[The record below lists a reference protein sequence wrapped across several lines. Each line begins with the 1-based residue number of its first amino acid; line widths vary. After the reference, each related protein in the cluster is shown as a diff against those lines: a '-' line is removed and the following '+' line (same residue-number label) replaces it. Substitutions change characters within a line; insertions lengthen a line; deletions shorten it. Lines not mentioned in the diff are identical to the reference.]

1 MKQTKT
7 NISWAFLALLLGLLW
22 MPNAVRAQVEDGTAE
37 NPFLIENEQELWDF
51 HDCMVPGSTFYFYE
65 GSYTMSKPTGTEGV
79 DYITIPS
86 GCKGMHV
93 KLTTDIVINQ
103 GNVAGCNGIKDS
115 TWKAWTPMEIFNGH
129 FDGGYHVV
137 SGLYCTDR
145 DSSLNKIHERGFFT
159 QISDSASVSRLGVV
173 NSYISGAKAV
183 GGITGYLINH
193 STVEDCFFEGT
204 LESYDVNT
212 GGIVGVSEMT
222 TDIRNCYSSGRIYAE
237 RHYVGGIIGNCHAAT
252 NVTNCYSNMMIM
264 SDGSLTGAIYGYNN
278 GFGNVTNCYYDKQM
292 STLNTDFTVPG
303 LLTRTMTN
311 AFWLVLGDRFETT
324 DGYYPHIKGFSMGSP
339 MVVMS
344 VTPIF
349 LNATDDDNYEKVDE
363 LANDFDLGGASS
375 GVVWSATSWNDAI
388 TVEDESYHARV
399 NKEGIVDLIV
409 RMDTLQRTYII
420 IPHKAPFLGSEENPF
435 IIDNLTDLTNFRNGI
450 NGGLDFIYRRFKIAY
465 INLPN
470 IHWLQTSDI
479 DLASVANWTP
489 VGNADKPFKGYYHGG
504 NHIIDNLTITGTG
517 NYRGLFGYKI
527 GGLID
532 SLTLPNAVVRGR
544 QYVSILCGRA
554 DQTIISNCQVIDGDL
569 VLPSSSNNY
578 LGAIC
583 GYLNGGGNGLGVI
596 THCKNINTPVYGNYY
611 VGGICGA
618 IDNYGGVNNCYN
630 NGMVHSYIIS
640 EGHVG
645 GICGEDM
652 SRCSSSLKSNPNI
665 YIRECLNDGYVYAG
679 DCEAGIVG
687 TSSGYIIRCINRAN
701 IGADVS
707 NTSNAQGG
715 IIGWGRGYAEV
726 YECVNTGNIMGP
738 PNGEEGTGGIAG
750 TNVIVYHS
758 FNCGNIDGNQSY
770 AAGISAYSNTSAYY
784 SLSVSSVINSLS
796 TSPCAGVGNNTRSNC
811 LFDNQMCTNPFLVD
825 ADLGRT
831 TAQLIGTGSVAKAK
845 LGTDYWIYE
854 EGMYP
859 RLKWTDTCDW
869 ARDIAIAAATPVLV
883 QTASENVDNVKPGTK
898 LLGCDSNVVWQQ
910 MPQETGVQGGCL
922 FVDLAQDI
930 ADNECEGNAI
940 IPHLNDVCIGTTTI
954 GAYINNQLIKT
965 LKLRRYVEPTKD
977 TLTIDNFADLDS
989 LRKGVNSNE
998 AFYYKEYLLPRYA
1011 DSINFRV
1018 TADIAMP
1025 GTSWASIGGV
1035 DKYSHFGG
1043 NILGEGHTISN
1054 LKVSSGT
1061 YAGLFGRVSGTFTNL
1076 HLSGVSITAGT
1087 YKGALCGELY
1097 GNGKVEN
1104 CTVKGTVSGGS
1115 SNTGGLIGYCSGKDS
1130 IVNCKNYA
1138 TVSCSSSGV
1147 SGGIVGLGN
1156 ANTRL
1161 INCENQG
1168 NITGNSYAGGIIGN
1182 GGTVYNASNTG
1193 IISGSG
1199 YAGGICGNGNANN
1212 CHNTGPVTGNS
1223 YVGGICGKGN
1233 ANVCYNTGDITG
1245 NGNTTY
1251 LGGISG
1257 NGTVK
1262 QCYNVAT
1269 ITAMPGNSTSNQYVG
1284 GIVGSG
1290 NPENCYNAGIIY
1302 GNNRKY
1308 VGGICGSGSPVN
1320 CYNSNTARSDGTYLG
1335 GVTASGSP
1343 TNCYYDNQLNI
1354 PNTEIAGAEGK
1365 GTEEMLTNALSALS
1379 TTSPSVWTFSE
1390 LLYPQLSAFA
1400 GTAPSISSVMP
1411 VALSAGEKWKN
1422 VTQSFYMHGC
1432 SEGDWNLMQGNCVVL
1447 DTTSGHC
1454 QTNVLSGF
1462 GVVQLG
1468 ASVNDTVYRKVRILV
1483 NISEENPIVI
1493 KSYTELKNFAK
1504 VINSSVGYYNSTA
1517 QTFHTTMEEAG
1528 ANMVEIKDGGLD
1540 LFFKLIVDIDVP
1552 ASDPVWTPIGNYK
1565 SNTAYRFR
1573 GDFNADHHTIKGMK
1587 FGAGD
1592 YQGLFGYTEGTKI
1605 YDLTMDSC
1613 SMTGNGTYK
1622 GMLCGL
1628 NNGTDIT
1635 NCKVMHSTA
1644 SGASI
1649 QTGMLVGR
1657 NQYAAITNC
1666 QGAYNNMSVTDQC
1679 QGDICG
1685 RGYWGTI
1692 KHCTSSHF
1700 TLSGNGSYAGGISGI
1715 IEYVIADSC
1724 SVDNLQVSGK
1734 SGGYVGGVVGC
1745 VGKALLLQSSIKNST
1760 INASGNYVGAVV
1772 GELCAYSGATE
1783 AFENPLVAYC
1793 TAENVSISQ
1802 TAGFGVGGIVGKLY
1816 SNTSGYIASVKHCH
1830 TFGGIIE
1837 TSVEQ
1842 VGGIVGTANA
1852 GSCNVYVTDCTNNNP
1867 ITGKND
1873 VGGILGYDNSN
1884 PVYIDTCVNNA
1895 PVIATGNYVGGIM
1908 GYSSVTHQIKNSY
1921 NIGDVKGTSYV
1932 GGIVGY
1938 QYYSNSAYVTTCFN
1952 EGRVTGSGNYVG
1964 GIVGQLVHG
1973 KITHSYN
1980 AGIVKGNTFVGGVM
1994 GNITSTNQTSSLNYN
2009 IGWVEGGGYI
2019 GAICGNGGE
2028 SYLKDNFYDKQ
2039 MVPCKGISSGIVN
2052 KDVAGTIAKTTNE
2065 MLNEGLSAKL
2075 LATNWTYTPGM
2086 YPRLKVWDT
2095 TNAAIT
2101 SVQPVLFP
2109 CTESDTVYAQDVP
2122 VGDYNLSGC
2131 ENGTSW
2137 VRIAGNGITVNNNC
2151 TFTVDGRNYVE
2162 IANVRQ
2168 GDTMKVVKMS
2178 LGISEENPLDIVSLE
2193 QFKKFRDLI
2202 NTAQTFYYDDVTKG
2216 FYAEGNEDYVKIDPC
2231 GDNMFFRLITDIDLT
2246 LETGDWTPI
2255 GNRTAGEAVS
2265 FKGHFNGADHTV
2277 KGVKFTS
2284 NNSYMGLFGLSYGTI
2299 KNLTVVNPQIS
2310 GAGQY
2315 VAAVV
2320 GYNRG
2325 IIDNCA
2331 CEGGYVKGKNN
2342 VGGVVG
2348 YSSNSPIDHSH
2359 NSAQV
2364 TGEQNVGGVIGQLSG
2379 GSMNRSFNMGI
2390 VTATGGSSYVGGVV
2404 GQTNAGIHYCYNVG
2418 AVNGKNYM
2426 GGVVGYSQTSAIN
2439 YCYNAGLVNSTNGST
2454 TYVGAVLSTNST
2466 NYFPTACYYDK
2477 QMSDVPAGIG
2487 YNGQIDNVGKTTGF
2501 FTEEMIGE
2509 ESGTK
2514 SGLGTTEWVYEE
2526 GKYPYLKSRED
2537 LDASVASV
2545 QPVYITE
2552 HLKCRE
2558 LSLPFTVSTLDDVA
2572 WSRHGSSYALNLE
2585 NIAEGKVGVSIC
2597 GEDTLQVKKNNVVK
2611 LVPLYVEK
2619 MAAAAVVDTACDGY
2633 YRWAANG
2640 RYYTQSDSITIALTV
2655 TEGCDS
2661 LMSLY
2666 LTIPPVMTI
2675 KMKSENYTC
2684 YESTNAYAEATVT
2697 GGFEQGYLYSWIN
2710 EDGVEVS
2717 TTNRIDIATCGESF
2731 GPGTYHLSVRDAVH
2745 QSCEKITEVTITRP
2759 DSLQIAVDYSDGM
2772 CYNQNDGYVAIDVKG
2787 GTMPYEVSWDGGGSM
2802 DVSEAK
2808 KDTITGL
2815 AAGTYTITVTDANG
2829 CVVDTAG
2836 VDLTEDA
2843 TEYAVTAFAVNKM
2856 YDGIG
2861 ENPARYIL
2869 KIGTGAADT
2878 LASDSCKVLANGDT
2892 LRAHVSLTD
2901 SVKDVVS
2908 LSNLITCTITSEEGE
2923 DVTCRYNVTTHNSN
2937 VIISKRD
2944 VILTSA
2950 SAQKEY
2956 DGSPLTAPTVTVS
2969 GSGFVGEE
2977 GVESY
2982 NVTGTQTEA
2991 GASLNTF
2998 EYTLNA
3004 NTNPDNYQISKVE
3017 GTLVV
3022 GPKGFL
3028 TVVANSNAKVYD
3040 GTPLTDPGYTYIFPT
3055 DSIGA
3060 SLGENDTVIAVVSG
3074 TITDVGMEV
3083 NFLDSLS
3090 IRVLDKTTS
3099 ADHTANYKYA
3109 PVVHGTLTITQRN
3122 VTVTTAE
3129 GSKVY
3134 DGIALTNANVTIS
3147 GDGFVE
3153 GELAS
3158 CTATGTITNV
3168 GETDNNVEIVT
3179 TGAFKQANYDIDTVL
3194 GKLTVTQRSLNIIG
3208 DSRSIAYD
3216 GQPHTLNAYT
3226 APNLV
3231 SGHVISG
3238 ISYLAEGKDKG
3249 SYTGAFTGTESVVIK
3264 DASDNVVTGNYD
3276 ISFTPGTL
3284 TIGQSVLPLV
3294 VKSNTN
3300 SFMYDGQLH
3309 KYQDYTVLYNSTAVP
3324 YTSPLHY
3331 MLPTGDELVITP
3343 KDKGAL
3349 GVIHVTESGP
3359 NNFSIT
3365 LTNQSFYSSITLD
3378 TGRINITPRLVELR
3392 SNGEW
3397 SLYTGMAIPT
3407 VKHDTCVQRSGY
3419 GFPVGEGVTCTI
3431 TGSQVEVGSSPNTFT
3446 YTYNSGTQESDYD
3459 ISIYNGTL
3467 TVAKAPLKIVAVDTN
3482 KYYGEENPKF
3492 VYRFEGF
3499 VNGED
3504 TLHNAPFLPTS
3515 TRPVLTTTAE
3525 LNSPSGQYP
3534 INVDVTGVEF
3544 QNYVVEPQDGILTI
3558 RRRPLK
3564 IQALSVTVTYDGVQH
3579 TWVESAA
3586 PHYEILPVEHGG
3598 LLAKD
3603 SVKSIIIAGSRTLGG
3618 VSQIEPSGVLV
3629 NHFGVGSHGQDSTW
3643 DITSCYEPEYI
3654 NGKLTITPVEITLQ
3668 PIGYEHDFD
3677 GHTYNSSYTDAP
3689 HYVLTGTL
3697 VPNDTIL
3704 GMVINGSR
3712 SAYGKTPFVIDSA
3725 TIQIVNKVEEPNYE
3739 EPTHFRNAGYHIT
3752 LLTDTLSINHR
3763 STPYEITMQGKSDSL
3778 VYNGQLQ
3785 SYSGWDTTK
3794 FEFDGF
3800 IYEVVD
3806 VTSKMTNKDTVNTY
3820 TTVISGTARVLGEGG
3835 EDVSAEFNVTTNPG
3849 TVKITPKPLKLT
3861 AYGVDVEYDFLEH
3874 SYKDNLHPYCW
3885 AEGLCAGHT
3894 ITKIALTGERT
3905 AVGREDIRI
3914 ITDSIVI
3921 ENSQKNAVTKNYKIS
3936 TIDSAIHIRDRVNK
3950 DTFRLVSKS
3959 QTLVYDGASHT
3970 LTGFDTLRFMVRAND
3985 AQHTPVYFTIDGVAA
4000 TTISS
4005 TSVGEYVNAITGTP
4019 VVKDASL
4026 ADVSGS
4032 FVVLADTGKMTIT
4045 KRSIT
4050 FTARDTTFYTD
4061 GYPHSSADMHDPKY
4075 TISGAGLAAGHT
4087 AEVTVTSESIS
4098 SLGSTPINITNVVIK
4113 DAGSNVVT
4121 DNYDVSTVPG
4131 TLKIEGY
4138 LEAITISS
4146 ASAEFEVD
4154 GTRHRKEV
4162 YAVTFGGDTV
4172 SADGT
4177 GKIFTLSTGD
4187 KLTITPTATGVR
4199 VLTDNAEHNNTFIYT
4214 LEHNTQYIGTRDT
4227 TFGTLKIYDSLHVVT
4242 TSIEPVTCNGYTD
4255 GKATFTI
4262 TGGKT
4267 NLGKYKYKL
4276 DTEEE
4281 VETTSPVSLTGLA
4294 YGDHSFL
4301 LTDSLGYTR
4310 TVNFTIDQPESLTLS
4325 LTGDNEVCSDGTIMA
4340 TTTGGNEGVKTFEL
4354 TGSSETWSN
4363 NNGLFNG
4370 LPNDTYTV
4378 TVTDVKNCQVSDNF
4392 TLEGSTYTMPYG
4404 LTKMGSLT
4412 QYAKDTTV
4420 DRKGNLTRFP
4430 SLLPTGQH
4438 IEQPSLSAVS
4448 ATQVS
4453 GGLNVSVQVISPT
4466 FAPVL
4471 EFQVSTN
4478 SDFENAYTYK
4488 VVQVTEGT
4496 KTHKFEL
4503 PAGDYYVR
4511 AKLYNCN
4518 DLDGVISTR
4527 SGSIRVN

>member
-22 MPNAVRAQVEDGTAE
+22 MPNAVQAQVEDGTAE
-37 NPFLIENEQELWDF
+37 NPFLIESEQELWDF
-51 HDCMVPGSTFYFYE
+51 HKCMVPGSAFYFYN
-65 GSYTMSKPTGTEGV
+65 GTYTTEKPGGTEGI
-79 DYITIPS
+79 DYKLIPS
-86 GCKGMHV
+86 GCKGMYV
-93 KLTTDIVINQ
+93 KLTTDIVINK

-193 STVEDCFFEGT
+193 STVEECFFEGT

-212 GGIVGVSEMT
+212 GGIVGISEMT
-222 TDIRNCYSSGRIYAE
+222 TDIRNCYSSGRIYAT
-237 RHYVGGIIGNCHAAT
+237 RHYVGGIIGNCHTFT

-278 GFGNVTNCYYDKQM
+278 GMGNVTNCYYDKQM
-292 STLNTDFTVPG
+292 STLNTDFNVPG

-311 AFWLVLGDRFETT
+311 ASWQVLGDRFETT
-324 DGYYPHIKGFSMGSP
+324 ENYYPHIKGFSMGSP

-349 LNATDDDNYEKVDE
+349 LNATDDDHYEKVDD
-363 LANDFDLGGASS
+363 LANDFDLGGESS
-375 GVVWSATSWNDAI
+375 GAVWSATSWNDAI
-388 TVEDESYHARV
+388 TVEDASYHATV

-409 RMDTLQRTYII
+409 RMDALQRTYVI

-450 NGGLDFIYRRFKIAY
+450 NSGLDFIYRRFKIAY

-489 VGNADKPFKGYYHGG
+489 VGNADKPFKGYYDGG
-504 NHIIDNLTITGTG
+504 GHKILNLTINKSSLDYQAMFGYQNGGCISNLIIVNSNVKAKNKVAILSAYTYRGDIKHCKVINGNVYGTNDVAGICAVFYGNTGG
-517 NYRGLFGYKI
+517 NYIYDCR
-527 GGLID
+527 
-532 SLTLPNAVVRGR
+532 NEH
-544 QYVSILCGRA
+544 
-554 DQTIISNCQVIDGDL
+554 SNIDGNQH
-569 VLPSSSNNY
+569 VAGICAEVYEYGGINHCYNSGNIHGRTSSNTRV
-578 LGAIC
+578 GGMC
-583 GYLNGGGNGLGVI
+583 GYYHSGANAS
-596 THCKNINTPVYGNYY
+596 YY
-611 VGGICGA
+611 
-618 IDNYGGVNNCYN
+618 DNPK
-630 NGMVHSYIIS
+630 M
-640 EGHVG
+640 
-645 GICGEDM
+645 
-652 SRCSSSLKSNPNI
+652 
-665 YIRECLNDGYVYAG
+665 YIRECLNQGNNHAGDEVAGILGRGEGGYV
-679 DCEAGIVG
+679 
-687 TSSGYIIRCINRAN
+687 IRCINTGD
-701 IGADVS
+701 ISDDVNNS
-707 NTSNAQGG
+707 TNCPAAMIAWTGNA
-715 IIGWGRGYAEV
+715 
-726 YECVNTGNIMGP
+726 YECINTGKITGP
-738 PNGEEGTGGIAG
+738 RSSSESTGGLVGGAG
-750 TNVIVYHS
+750 SCYRS
-758 FNCGNIDGNQSY
+758 FNAGYVDGMVGVTGGLCGAGSATQSLNVALVVNNGTKKCY
-770 AAGISAYSNTSAYY
+770 GLASSGSSNSY
-784 SLSVSSVINSLS
+784 
-796 TSPCAGVGNNTRSNC
+796 
-811 LFDNQMCTNPFLVD
+811 FDKQMCPNEKLSDFS
-825 ADLGRT
+825 LGRT
-831 TAQLIGTGSVAKAK
+831 TKELIGTESVAREK
-845 LGTDYWIYE
+845 LQEVYWIYE

-859 RLKWTDTCDW
+859 RLKWTDTCEW

-883 QTASENVDNVKPGTK
+883 QTAEENADNVKPGTK
-898 LLGCDSNVVWQQ
+898 LFGCDSNVVWQQ
-910 MPQETGVQGGCL
+910 MPQEANVEGGCL
-922 FVDLAQDI
+922 FVDLAQDM
-930 ADNECEGNAI
+930 ADNDCEDNAI
-940 IPHLNDVCIGTTTI
+940 IPHLNETCIGPTTI
-954 GAYINNQLIKT
+954 GAYTNGQLVKT
-965 LKLRRYVEPTKD
+965 VTLRRYVEPTKD
-977 TLTIDNFADLDS
+977 TMTIDNLADLQA
-989 LRKGVNSNE
+989 LQAGVNTNE
-998 AFYYKEYLLPRYA
+998 AFYYKEHLLPRYA
-1011 DSINFRV
+1011 DSIYFRV
-1018 TADIAMP
+1018 TADITMP
-1025 GTSWASIGGV
+1025 STQWASIGGV
-1035 DKYSHFGG
+1035 NSYYHFGG
-1043 NILGEGHTISN
+1043 NILGDGHTISN
-1054 LKVSSGT
+1054 LHSNGT
-1061 YAGLFGRVSGTFTNL
+1061 YAGLFGRATGMFKDLHFT
-1076 HLSGVSITAGT
+1076 GVSITDGT
-1087 YKGALCGELY
+1087 YQGALCAELY

-1104 CTVKGTVSGGS
+1104 CTVKGTISGSGT
-1115 SNTGGLIGYCSGKDS
+1115 NTGGLVGLCSGNNR
-1130 IVNCKNYA
+1130 IENCTNYA
-1138 TVSCSSSGV
+1138 TVSTTSTGTSAAC
-1147 SGGIVGLGN
+1147 GGLVGTGN
-1156 ANTRL
+1156 ANTL
-1161 INCENQG
+1161 AINCRNAG
-1168 NITGNSYAGGIIGN
+1168 TVTAAYCVGGIIGK
-1182 GGTVYNASNTG
+1182 
-1193 IISGSG
+1193 SGV
-1199 YAGGICGNGNANN
+1199 AQI
-1212 CHNTGPVTGNS
+1212 
-1223 YVGGICGKGN
+1223 
-1233 ANVCYNTGDITG
+1233 CYNTGEVIGKGTCV
-1245 NGNTTY
+1245 Y
-1251 LGGISG
+1251 IGGIG
-1257 NGTVK
+1257 GTSTVIK

-1269 ITAMPGNSTSNQYVG
+1269 ITAEPGNSTSNHYVG

-1354 PNTEIAGAEGK
+1354 PNTEITGAEGK
-1365 GTEEMLTNALSALS
+1365 STEEMLTNGLQALAAD
-1379 TTSPSVWTFSE
+1379 TFPVWSFSE
-1390 LLYPQLSAFA
+1390 LLYPQLKAFA
-1400 GTAPSISSVMP
+1400 GTAPSVSSVMP
-1411 VALSAGEKWKN
+1411 VALSNGETWKN
-1422 VTQSFYMHGC
+1422 VSRSFYMHGC
-1432 SEGDWNLMQGNCVVL
+1432 SEGDWNLMQGNCVAL
-1447 DTTSGHC
+1447 DTAGYNC
-1454 QTNVLSGF
+1454 QTNVLAGF

-1528 ANMVEIKDGGLD
+1528 TNMVEIKDGGLD

-1552 ASDPVWTPIGNYK
+1552 ASDPVWTPIGDYK

-1592 YQGLFGYTEGTKI
+1592 YQGLFGYTDGAEI

-1613 SMTGNGTYK
+1613 SMTGKGTYK

-1657 NQYAAITNC
+1657 NQYAVIENCNGTN
-1666 QGAYNNMSVTDQC
+1666 NTMSATDAN

-1685 RGYWGTI
+1685 YDYWGTI

-1700 TLSGNGSYAGGISGI
+1700 TLSGNGSYAGGIFGRSD
-1715 IEYVIADSC
+1715 YSTTDSC
-1724 SVDNLQVSGK
+1724 LVEDLQASGK
-1734 SGGYVGGVVGC
+1734 STGYVGGIGGSNVRGTVSHC
-1745 VGKALLLQSSIKNST
+1745 EVRNSKIDMT
-1760 INASGNYVGAVV
+1760 G
-1772 GELCAYSGATE
+1772 
-1783 AFENPLVAYC
+1783 PH
-1793 TAENVSISQ
+1793 
-1802 TAGFGVGGIVGKLY
+1802 VGGIVGENFTNSSY
-1816 SNTSGYIASVKHCH
+1816 SGNVNPMVEYCRTENVTVKSSGNNV
-1830 TFGGIIE
+1830 GGIIGRHYGSSSGATCQYCTTNGGTVTGE
-1837 TSVEQ
+1837 GSYT
-1842 VGGIVGTANA
+1842 GGIVGYAADGANKILK
-1852 GSCNVYVTDCTNNNP
+1852 CTNNNP
-1867 ITGKND
+1867 VFGVAD
-1873 VGGILGYDNSN
+1873 VGGILGYTSNSTSAT
-1884 PVYIDTCVNNA
+1884 IDTCVNNA
-1895 PVIATGNYVGGIM
+1895 PVTATGNYAGGIL
-1908 GYSSVTHQIKNSY
+1908 GYGYYVSYVKNSY

-1980 AGIVKGNTFVGGVM
+1980 TGIVKGNTFVGGVM

-2028 SYLKDNFYDKQ
+2028 SYLSNNFYDKQ

-2075 LATNWTYTPGM
+2075 LATNWTYTLGM

-2178 LGISEENPLDIVSLE
+2178 LGISEEHPLDIVSLE

-2325 IIDNCA
+2325 IIDKCA
-2331 CEGGYVKGKNN
+2331 CEGGYVKGKNQ

-2348 YSSNSPIDHSH
+2348 YSSNSPIDHCH

-2404 GQTNAGIHYCYNVG
+2404 GQTNAGTYYCYNVG

-2426 GGVVGYSQTSAIN
+2426 GGVVGYSQTE
-2439 YCYNAGLVNSTNGST
+2439 YVKWCYNAGLVNSTNGSK
-2454 TYVGAVLSTNST
+2454 TYVGAVLSTNNTS
-2466 NYFPTACYYDK
+2466 YFPTACYYDK
-2477 QMSDVPAGIG
+2477 QMSNLNYGIG
-2487 YNGQIDNVGKTTGF
+2487 QNGQLDNVGKTTGF

-2526 GKYPYLKSRED
+2526 GKYPYLKSRAD

-2572 WSRHGSSYALNLE
+2572 WSRRGSSYALDLE
-2585 NIAEGKVGVSIC
+2585 NISEGKVGVSIC

-2745 QSCEKITEVTITRP
+2745 QSCEKTTEVTITRP

-2787 GTMPYEVSWDGGGSM
+2787 GTMPYVVSWGGGSM

-2815 AAGTYTITVTDANG
+2815 AAGTYTITATDANG
-2829 CVVDTAG
+2829 CVVDTVG

-2950 SAQKEY
+2950 SAQKEF
-2956 DGSPLTAPTVTVS
+2956 DETPLTASTVMVS

-3055 DSIGA
+3055 DDIGA

-3074 TITDVGMEV
+3074 TITDVGREV

-3090 IRVLDKTTS
+3090 IMVLDKTTS
-3099 ADHTANYKYA
+3099 VDHTANYKYA

-3147 GDGFVE
+3147 GDGFVG

-3168 GETDNNVEIVT
+3168 GETDNTVELVMAET
-3179 TGAFKQANYDIDTVL
+3179 FKPGNYEIDTVL
-3194 GKLTVTQRSLNIIG
+3194 GKLTVNKRSLNIIG

-3216 GQPHTLNAYT
+3216 GQSHELTTYT

-3238 ISYLAEGKDKG
+3238 IGYSASGKDKG
-3249 SYTGAFTGTESVVIK
+3249 SYPGAFTGTESVVIK

-3349 GVIHVTESGP
+3349 GVIHVTESGS

-3534 INVDVTGVEF
+3534 INVDVTGVKF

-3579 TWVESAA
+3579 TWVESVA

-3677 GHTYNSSYTDAP
+3677 GHTYNSSYTAAP

-3894 ITKIALTGERT
+3894 ITKIALTGKRT

-4000 TTISS
+4000 TTISA

-4032 FVVLADTGKMTIT
+4032 FVVVADTGKMSIT
-4045 KRSIT
+4045 KRPII

-4061 GYPHSSADMHDPKY
+4061 GNYHSSADMHDPKY
-4075 TISGAGLAAGHT
+4075 TISGDGLAAGHT

-4187 KLTITPTATGVR
+4187 KLTITPTTTGVR
-4199 VLTDNAEHNNTFIYT
+4199 VLADNAEHNNTFSYT

-4363 NNGLFNG
+4363 NNGLFNN

-4378 TVTDVKNCQVSDNF
+4378 VVKDSKNCQVSDNF

>member
-51 HDCMVPGSTFYFYE
+51 HDCMVPGSTFYFCN
-65 GSYTMSKPTGTEGV
+65 GAYTMSKPAGTEGV

-86 GCKGMHV
+86 GCKGMYV
-93 KLTTDIVINQ
+93 KLTTDIVINK
-103 GNVAGCNGIKDS
+103 GNVAGCDGIKDS
-115 TWKAWTPMEIFNGH
+115 TWKPWTPMEIFNGH

-193 STVEDCFFEGT
+193 STVEECFFEGT

-212 GGIVGVSEMT
+212 GGIVGISEMT
-222 TDIRNCYSSGRIYAE
+222 TDIRNCYSSGRIYAT
-237 RHYVGGIIGNCHAAT
+237 RHYVGGIIGNCHTFT

-278 GFGNVTNCYYDKQM
+278 GMGNVTNCYYDKQM
-292 STLNTDFTVPG
+292 STLNTDFNVPG

-311 AFWLVLGDRFETT
+311 ASWQVLGDRFETT
-324 DGYYPHIKGFSMGSP
+324 ENYYPHIKGFSMDRP

-349 LNATDDDNYEKVDE
+349 LNATDDDHYEKVDD

-375 GVVWSATSWNDAI
+375 GAVWSATSWNDAI
-388 TVEDESYHARV
+388 TLEDESYHATV

-465 INLPN
+465 VNLPN

-489 VGNADKPFKGYYHGG
+489 VGNADKPFKGYYNGG
-504 NHIIDNLTITGTG
+504 HNSISNLKI
-517 NYRGLFGYKI
+517 NRNAKNQGLFGYASNAKI
-527 GGLID
+527 QNLRMINSYVDGGQCCG
-532 SLTLPNAVVRGR
+532 SVCGNAVSVTLD
-544 QYVSILCGRA
+544 SCFA
-554 DQTIISNCQVIDGDL
+554 DNPHICEIIAVTSER
-569 VLPSSSNNY
+569 
-578 LGAIC
+578 GAIC
-583 GYLNGGGNGLGVI
+583 GYAYNSMVSNCETSQGKVVGGMNTGGIIGYCLQGTISHCINYSTEVHGKAPQAQGGIVGLATNSQIRWCLNRAN
-596 THCKNINTPVYGNYY
+596 VYGADE
-611 VGGICGA
+611 VGGITGTGGNTTYCINTGA
-618 IDNYGGVNNCYN
+618 LDIKYGG
-630 NGMVHSYIIS
+630 
-640 EGHVG
+640 
-645 GICGEDM
+645 
-652 SRCSSSLKSNPNI
+652 SSTWPI
-665 YIRECLNDGYVYAG
+665 
-679 DCEAGIVG
+679 AGIVG
-687 TSSGYIIRCINRAN
+687 YSASCSFCI
-701 IGADVS
+701 
-707 NTSNAQGG
+707 
-715 IIGWGRGYAEV
+715 
-726 YECVNTGNIMGP
+726 NTGNIS
-738 PNGEEGTGGIAG
+738 NSRNS
-750 TNVIVYHS
+750 TNVRMGTITGLTVPANNCFNAGNAKSTVSLTSLSAIAESSSTNCISVGRVICPPYNISDVSHNDYVDIS
-758 FNCGNIDGNQSY
+758 FAVDNPPFSGGS
-770 AAGISAYSNTSAYY
+770 Y
-784 SLSVSSVINSLS
+784 SLVT
-796 TSPCAGVGNNTRSNC
+796 TSK
-811 LFDNQMCTNPFLVD
+811 
-825 ADLGRT
+825 
-831 TAQLIGTGSVAKAK
+831 LIGTNSIARTK
-845 LGTDYWIYE
+845 LGDANWLYE

-869 ARDIAIAAATPVLV
+869 ARDIAIAASTPILL
-883 QTASENVDNVKPGTK
+883 TSEDQNADKVKPGMK
-898 LLGCDSNVVWQQ
+898 LMGCDNNVVWKQ
-910 MPQETGVQGGCL
+910 MPQESAVQGGCL

-930 ADNECEGNAI
+930 ADNECEENAI
-940 IPHLNDVCIGTTTI
+940 IPRLKDICIGTTTI
-954 GAYINNQLIKT
+954 GAYVNDILVKT
-965 LKLRRYVEPTKD
+965 VTLRRYVEPTKD
-977 TLTIDNFADLDS
+977 TLTIDNLEDLQN
-989 LRKGVNSNE
+989 LQAGVNSGE

-1025 GTSWASIGGV
+1025 NTQWISIGGK
-1035 DKYSHFGG
+1035 DYASRFGG
-1043 NILGEGHTISN
+1043 TVLGGGHTISN
-1054 LKVSSGT
+1054 LHANGT
-1061 YAGLFGRVSGTFTNL
+1061 YAGLFGRCSGSFKDIHFT
-1076 HLSGVSITAGT
+1076 GVSITGGT
-1087 YKGALCGELY
+1087 HQGALCAEMIG
-1097 GNGKVEN
+1097 GAKAEN
-1104 CTVKGTVSGGS
+1104 CTVKGTLSGSGT
-1115 SNTGGLIGYCSGKDS
+1115 NTGGLVGLCSGNNR
-1130 IVNCKNYA
+1130 IENCTNYA
-1138 TVSCSSSGV
+1138 TVSTTSTGTSAAC
-1147 SGGIVGLGN
+1147 GGIVGTGN
-1156 ANTRL
+1156 ANTVVVDGHNYGK
-1161 INCENQG
+1161 ISSG
-1168 NITGNSYAGGIIGN
+1168 AYAGGIIGN
-1182 GGTVYNASNTG
+1182 TG
-1193 IISGSG
+1193 V
-1199 YAGGICGNGNANN
+1199 ANN
-1212 CHNTGPVTGNS
+1212 CHNAGSVTGNS

-1251 LGGISG
+1251 LGGICG
-1257 NGTVK
+1257 NGTAK

-1308 VGGICGSGSPVN
+1308 VGGICGSGNPKN

-1400 GTAPSISSVMP
+1400 GTAPSVSSVMP
-1411 VALSAGEKWKN
+1411 VALSAGEKWKD

-1432 SEGDWNLMQGNCVVL
+1432 SEGDWNLMQGNCVAL

-1552 ASDPVWTPIGNYK
+1552 ASDPVWTPIGDYK

-1587 FGAGD
+1587 FGAGN
-1592 YQGLFGYTEGTKI
+1592 YQGLFGYTDGAEI

-1635 NCKVMHSTA
+1635 NCKVMHSIV

-1657 NQYAAITNC
+1657 NQYAVIENCNGTN
-1666 QGAYNNMSVTDQC
+1666 NTMSATDAH

-1685 RGYWGTI
+1685 YDYWGTI

-1700 TLSGNGSYAGGISGI
+1700 TLSGNGSYAGGICGRSD
-1715 IEYVIADSC
+1715 YSTTDSC
-1724 SVDNLQVSGK
+1724 LVEDLQATGK
-1734 SGGYVGGVVGC
+1734 NTGLVGGIGGSNVRGTVSYC
-1745 VGKALLLQSSIKNST
+1745 EVRNSKIDMT
-1760 INASGNYVGAVV
+1760 G
-1772 GELCAYSGATE
+1772 
-1783 AFENPLVAYC
+1783 PH
-1793 TAENVSISQ
+1793 
-1802 TAGFGVGGIVGKLY
+1802 VGGIVGENFTSSSY
-1816 SNTSGYIASVKHCH
+1816 SGNVNPVVQYCSTENVILKSSGNNV
-1830 TFGGIIE
+1830 GGIIGRHYGSSSGA
-1837 TSVEQ
+1837 TCQYCTTNGGTVTGAGSYT
-1842 VGGIVGTANA
+1842 GGIVGYAADGTNKIMK
-1852 GSCNVYVTDCTNNNP
+1852 CTNNNP
-1867 ITGKND
+1867 VSGVGY
-1873 VGGILGYDNSN
+1873 VGGILGHTNNSTSTT
-1884 PVYIDTCVNNA
+1884 IDTCVNNA
-1895 PVIATGNYVGGIM
+1895 PVTATGNYAGGVL
-1908 GYSSVTHQIKNSY
+1908 GYGYYVSYVKNSY
-1921 NIGDVKGTSYV
+1921 NTGDVKGTSYV
-1932 GGIVGY
+1932 GGIEGY

-1980 AGIVKGNTFVGGVM
+1980 TGIVKGNTFVGGVM
-1994 GNITSTNQTSSLNYN
+1994 GNITSTSQTSSLNYN

-2178 LGISEENPLDIVSLE
+2178 LSISEENPLDIVSLE

-2202 NTAQTFYYDDVTKG
+2202 NTAQTFYYDDATKG

-2364 TGEQNVGGVIGQLSG
+2364 TGEQNVGGVIGQLTG

-2404 GQTNAGIHYCYNVG
+2404 GQTNAGIYYCYNVG

-2426 GGVVGYSQTSAIN
+2426 GGVVGYSQTTGVN

-2454 TYVGAVLSTNST
+2454 TYVGAVLSTNDT
-2466 NYFPTACYYDK
+2466 KYFPTACYYDK

-2487 YNGQIDNVGKTTGF
+2487 YNGQIDNVGKTTGL
-2501 FTEEMIGE
+2501 FTDEMIGE
-2509 ESGTK
+2509 GSGTK

-2585 NIAEGKVGVSIC
+2585 NISEGKVGVSIC

-2717 TTNRIDIATCGESF
+2717 TTNRIDLATCGESF

-2745 QSCEKITEVTITRP
+2745 QSCEKTTEVTITRP
-2759 DSLQIAVDYSDGM
+2759 DSLQIAVDFSDGM

-2787 GTMPYEVSWDGGGSM
+2787 GTMPYKVSWDGGSM

-2815 AAGTYTITVTDANG
+2815 AAGTYTITATDANG

-2892 LRAHVSLTD
+2892 LRAHVSVTD
-2901 SVKDVVS
+2901 TAIKDVTT
-2908 LSNLITCTITSEEGE
+2908 LSNDITCIITKAETGE
-2923 DVTCRYNVTTHNSN
+2923 DITCRFNVTLHNSN

-2956 DGSPLTAPTVTVS
+2956 DEQPLTAPTVTVS
-2969 GSGFVGEE
+2969 GSGFVGDE

-2982 NVTGTQTEA
+2982 NVTGSQTEA

-2998 EYTLNA
+2998 EYTLKD
-3004 NTNPDNYQISKVE
+3004 NTKAGNYQISKVE

-3022 GPKGFL
+3022 GPQGYL
-3028 TVVANSNAKVYD
+3028 TVIANSNTKIYDGTALVDTGFTYVFPSNGDGEVLGVHDTILAKVTGAITDVGTVANRLDSLTIRVLDKDSLAVGLIADRTNNYLYAPVVHGKLTITKRNVTVTTAGGEKVYD
-3040 GTPLTDPGYTYIFPT
+3040 GTPLTN
-3055 DSIGA
+3055 A
-3060 SLGENDTVIAVVSG
+3060 QATV
-3074 TITDVGMEV
+3074 
-3083 NFLDSLS
+3083 
-3090 IRVLDKTTS
+3090 
-3099 ADHTANYKYA
+3099 
-3109 PVVHGTLTITQRN
+3109 
-3122 VTVTTAE
+3122 
-3129 GSKVY
+3129 
-3134 DGIALTNANVTIS
+3134 S
-3147 GDGFVE
+3147 GDGFAE

-3467 TVAKAPLKIVAVDTN
+3467 TVVKAPLKIVAVDTN

-3564 IQALSVTVTYDGVQH
+3564 IQALSVTVTYDGEQH

-3629 NHFGVGSHGQDSTW
+3629 NHYGVGSHGQDSTW

-4000 TTISS
+4000 TTISA

-4061 GYPHSSADMHDPKY
+4061 GNPHSSDEMHDPKY
-4075 TISGAGLAAGHT
+4075 IISGAGLAAGHT

-4187 KLTITPTATGVR
+4187 KLTITSTATGVR
-4199 VLTDNAEHNNTFIYT
+4199 VLADNAEHNNTFSYT

-4340 TTTGGNEGVKTFEL
+4340 TTTGGNEGIKTFEL

-4378 TVTDVKNCQVSDNF
+4378 TVTDVKNCLVSDNF

>member
-65 GSYTMSKPTGTEGV
+65 GSYTMSKPTGTDGV

-86 GCKGMHV
+86 GCKGMYV
-93 KLTTDIVINQ
+93 KLTTDIVINK

-137 SGLYCTDR
+137 SGLFCTDR

-159 QISDSASVSRLGVV
+159 QISDSSSVSRLGVV

-193 STVEDCFFEGT
+193 STVEECFFEGT

-212 GGIVGVSEMT
+212 GGIVGISEMT
-222 TDIRNCYSSGRIYAE
+222 TDIRNCYSSGRIYAT
-237 RHYVGGIIGNCHAAT
+237 RHYVGGIIGNCHTFT

-278 GFGNVTNCYYDKQM
+278 GMGNVTNCYYDKQL
-292 STLNTDFTVPG
+292 STLNTDFNVPG

-311 AFWLVLGDRFETT
+311 ASWQVLGDRFETT
-324 DGYYPHIKGFSMGSP
+324 ENYYPHIKGFSMGSP

-388 TVEDESYHARV
+388 TVEDESYHATV
-399 NKEGIVDLIV
+399 NKEGVVDLIA

-450 NGGLDFIYRRFKIAY
+450 NGGLDFIYRRFNIAY
-465 INLPN
+465 TNLPN

-479 DLASVANWTP
+479 DMASVANWIP
-489 VGNADKPFKGYYHGG
+489 IGNAEKPFKGYYNGG
-504 NHIIDNLTITGTG
+504 DKKITKLYCSTK
-517 NYRGLFGYKI
+517 NVYSGLFGYASDANFSN
-527 GGLID
+527 LILYKD
-532 SLTLPNAVVRGR
+532 TFTNATLDLGA
-544 QYVSILCGRA
+544 LCGYIKNSHVTNCIV
-554 DQTIISNCQVIDGDL
+554 QNCYVESNA
-569 VLPSSSNNY
+569 NN
-578 LGAIC
+578 
-583 GYLNGGGNGLGVI
+583 
-596 THCKNINTPVYGNYY
+596 TTYGT
-611 VGGICGA
+611 GGICGRA
-618 IDNYGGVNNCYN
+618 ENITIDHCTNDYSNVYGYY
-630 NGMVHSYIIS
+630 HS
-640 EGHVG
+640 
-645 GICGEDM
+645 
-652 SRCSSSLKSNPNI
+652 
-665 YIRECLNDGYVYAG
+665 
-679 DCEAGIVG
+679 
-687 TSSGYIIRCINRAN
+687 
-701 IGADVS
+701 
-707 NTSNAQGG
+707 GG
-715 IIGWGRGYAEV
+715 IIGIAKSSQINYCHNNAYITHKGKTDTYRVGGILSSATSCNLTFCSNRGDVLAYDGPGGIIGRSEGTSNVKYCFNVGKISSFTKASSAGGGGIVGYNNSTCKV
-726 YECVNTGNIMGP
+726 YYSFNTGTVIANYDSP
-738 PNGEEGTGGIAG
+738 EGTGGIGG
-750 TNVIVYHS
+750 TGVNVYHCI
-758 FNCGNIDGNQSY
+758 NVGKVVGGNSGNTYSGLTKGTSSY
-770 AAGISAYSNTSAYY
+770 SYNTGRVEGEYNIYPISNG
-784 SLSVSSVINSLS
+784 SS
-796 TSPCAGVGNNTRSNC
+796 TAC
-811 LFDNQMCTNPFLVD
+811 LFDNNMCVD
-825 ADLGRT
+825 QISQISQGRST
-831 TAQLIGTGSVAKAK
+831 SQLIGTASVFRSLISNAEQNN
-845 LGTDYWIYE
+845 WIFA

-859 RLKWTDTCDW
+859 RLAWTDSLDW
-869 ARDIAIAAATPVLV
+869 ARDIAIAAATPILL
-883 QTASENVDNVKPGTK
+883 TSEDQNVDKVKPGMK

-910 MPQETGVQGGCL
+910 MPQEEGVQGGCL

-930 ADNECEGNAI
+930 ADNECEDNAI
-940 IPHLNDVCIGTTTI
+940 IPHLNAVCIGPTTV
-954 GAYINNQLIKT
+954 GAYTNGQLVKT
-965 LKLRRYVEPTKD
+965 VELRRYVEPTKD
-977 TLTIDNFADLDS
+977 TLTIDNFADLDT

-998 AFYYKEYLLPRYA
+998 AFYYKEHLLPRYA
-1011 DSINFRV
+1011 DSIYFRI
-1018 TADIAMP
+1018 TADIAMSS
-1025 GTSWASIGGV
+1025 TNWVSIGGK
-1035 DKYSHFGG
+1035 DLSCHFGG
-1043 NILGEGHTISN
+1043 NILGDGHTISN
-1054 LKVSSGT
+1054 LKSNGT
-1061 YAGLFGRVSGTFTNL
+1061 YAGLFGRCSGSFKDIHFT
-1076 HLSGVSITAGT
+1076 GVSITGGT
-1087 YKGALCGELY
+1087 YQGALCAEMIG
-1097 GNGKVEN
+1097 GAKAEN
-1104 CTVKGTVSGGS
+1104 CTVKGTLSGSGT
-1115 SNTGGLIGYCSGKDS
+1115 NTGGLVGSCSGSNYIK
-1130 IVNCKNYA
+1130 NCINYA
-1138 TVSCSSSGV
+1138 TVSTTSTGTNAAC
-1147 SGGIVGLGN
+1147 GGLVGTGN
-1156 ANTRL
+1156 ANTL
-1161 INCENQG
+1161 AINCRNAG
-1168 NITGNSYAGGIIGN
+1168 TVTAAYCVGGIIGK
-1182 GGTVYNASNTG
+1182 
-1193 IISGSG
+1193 SGV
-1199 YAGGICGNGNANN
+1199 AQI
-1212 CHNTGPVTGNS
+1212 
-1223 YVGGICGKGN
+1223 
-1233 ANVCYNTGDITG
+1233 CYNTGEVIGKGTCV
-1245 NGNTTY
+1245 Y
-1251 LGGISG
+1251 IGGIGG
-1257 NGTVK
+1257 NGTVIK

-1269 ITAMPGNSTSNQYVG
+1269 ITAEPGNSTSNHYVG

-1308 VGGICGSGSPVN
+1308 VGGICGSGNPKN

-1343 TNCYYDNQLNI
+1343 ANCYYDNQLNI
-1354 PNTEIAGAEGK
+1354 PNTEIAGAVGK
-1365 GTEEMLTNALSALS
+1365 STEEMLTNGIQMIAD
-1379 TTSPSVWTFSE
+1379 TTPYLWTFSE

-1400 GTAPSISSVMP
+1400 GTAPSVSSVMP
-1411 VALSAGEKWKN
+1411 VALSNGETWKN
-1422 VTQSFYMHGC
+1422 VSHSFYMHGC
-1432 SEGDWNLMQGNCVVL
+1432 SEGDWNLMQGNCVAL

-1552 ASDPVWTPIGNYK
+1552 ASDPVWTPIGDYK

-1587 FGAGD
+1587 FGAGN
-1592 YQGLFGYTEGTKI
+1592 YQGLFGYTDGAEI

-1635 NCKVMHSTA
+1635 NCKVMHSTV

-1657 NQYAAITNC
+1657 NQYAVIENCNGTN
-1666 QGAYNNMSVTDQC
+1666 NTMSATDAN

-1685 RGYWGTI
+1685 YDYWGTI

-1700 TLSGNGSYAGGISGI
+1700 TLFGNGSYAGGISGRSD
-1715 IEYVIADSC
+1715 YSTTDSC
-1724 SVDNLQVSGK
+1724 LVEDLQATGK
-1734 SGGYVGGVVGC
+1734 STGYVGGIGGSNVRGTVSHC
-1745 VGKALLLQSSIKNST
+1745 EVRNSKIDVT
-1760 INASGNYVGAVV
+1760 G
-1772 GELCAYSGATE
+1772 
-1783 AFENPLVAYC
+1783 PH
-1793 TAENVSISQ
+1793 
-1802 TAGFGVGGIVGKLY
+1802 VGGIVGENFTSSSY
-1816 SNTSGYIASVKHCH
+1816 SGNVNPVVQYCSTENVTVKSSGNNV
-1830 TFGGIIE
+1830 GGIIGRHYGSSSGA
-1837 TSVEQ
+1837 TCQYCTTNGGTVTGTGSYT
-1842 VGGIVGTANA
+1842 GGIVGYAYDGTNKILK
-1852 GSCNVYVTDCTNNNP
+1852 CTNNNSVS
-1867 ITGKND
+1867 GVAD
-1873 VGGILGYDNSN
+1873 VGGVSGYIYSTT
-1884 PVYIDTCVNNA
+1884 IDTCVNNA
-1895 PVIATGNYVGGIM
+1895 SVTATGSYAGGIV
-1908 GYSSVTHQIKNSY
+1908 GYSSYTNYVKNSY

-1932 GGIVGY
+1932 GGIEGY
-1938 QYYSNSAYVTTCFN
+1938 QYNSNSAYVTTCFN

-1980 AGIVKGNTFVGGVM
+1980 TGIVKGNTYVGGVM

-2028 SYLKDNFYDKQ
+2028 SYLSNNFYDKQ

-2065 MLNEGLSAKL
+2065 MLNEELSAKL
-2075 LATNWTYTPGM
+2075 GTANWTYTPGM

-2137 VRIAGNGITVNNNC
+2137 VRTAGNGITVNNNC

-2331 CEGGYVKGKNN
+2331 CEGGYVKGKNQ

-2348 YSSNSPIDHSH
+2348 YSLSSPIDHCH

-2404 GQTNAGIHYCYNVG
+2404 GQTNAGIYYCYNVG

-2426 GGVVGYSQTSAIN
+2426 GGVVGYSQTEYVN
-2439 YCYNAGLVNSTNGST
+2439 WCYNAGLVNSTNGSK
-2454 TYVGAVLSTNST
+2454 TYVGAVLSTNDT
-2466 NYFPTACYYDK
+2466 KYFPTACYYDK

-2572 WSRHGSSYALNLE
+2572 WSRRGSSYALDLE
-2585 NIAEGKVGVSIC
+2585 NISEGKVGVSIC

-2717 TTNRIDIATCGESF
+2717 TTNRIDLATCGELF

-2745 QSCEKITEVTITRP
+2745 QSCEKTTEVTITRP
-2759 DSLQIAVDYSDGM
+2759 DSLQIAVDFSDGM

-2787 GTMPYEVSWDGGGSM
+2787 GTMPYVVSWGGGSM

-2815 AAGTYTITVTDANG
+2815 AARTYTITATDANG

-3040 GTPLTDPGYTYIFPT
+3040 GTPLTDPGYTYIFPI
-3055 DSIGA
+3055 DVIGA
-3060 SLGENDTVIAVVSG
+3060 NDTVIAVVSG
-3074 TITDVGMEV
+3074 TITDVGTQV
-3083 NFLDSLS
+3083 NTLDSSS

-3249 SYTGAFTGTESVVIK
+3249 SYLGAFTGTESVVIK

-3349 GVIHVTESGP
+3349 GVTHVTESCP

-3459 ISIYNGTL
+3459 ISIHNGTL

-3629 NHFGVGSHGQDSTW
+3629 NHYGVGSHGQDSTW